1 VNLDVEYSLLIDA
14 APVEV
19 FDAFTDPEGQ
29 DALMT
34 MNQRG
39 FPTVELRDEHRR
51 GVPNAFARLE
61 RIVARHGRFE

>member
-1 VNLDVEYSLLIDA
+1 
-14 APVEV
+14 VEV

-34 MNQRG
+34 MSQRG

-51 GVPNAFARLE
+51 GVPNAVARLE